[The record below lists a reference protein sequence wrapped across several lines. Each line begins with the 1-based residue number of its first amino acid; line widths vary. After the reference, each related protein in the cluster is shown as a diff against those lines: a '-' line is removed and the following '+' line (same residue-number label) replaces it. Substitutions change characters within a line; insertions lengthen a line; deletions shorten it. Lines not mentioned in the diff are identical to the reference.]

1 LYLLVY
7 EDRAGDKDDRYGEL
21 PDYQALSQYESPGA
35 VLEQSF
41 QDGDGVIARE
51 DEGGVGAR

>member
-1 LYLLVY
+1 M
-7 EDRAGDKDDRYGEL
+7 DRAGDKDDRYGEL

-41 QDGDGVIARE
+41 RTVMGVIARE
-51 DEGGVGAR
+51 DEAG